1 MTGTESIGLLVA
13 FFAGILSFLSPCV
26 LPLVPSYVSFITG
39 LSLEE
44 LGEKRW
50 AALTHALLFV
60 SGFTLIFM
68 GLGAGATQLGGFLRG
83 QQVWLE
89 RIGGLLVI
97 VFGLYMLGVL
107 KIGAFSQERRVH
119 IQDKPVGYLGS
130 VLVGVAFGAGWTPC
144 IGPILGAILTFTTA
158 NEATLSEGMVLLFV
172 YSLGLAVP
180 FVLAALAVEKFLAW
194 FKQFRQYIPL
204 VTRISGGML
213 IFFGVLLVTGYFTLL
228 AGWLQGLTPEF
239 LRERL

>member
-1 MTGTESIGLLVA
+1 MPNESVGLAVA

-26 LPLVPSYVSFITG
+26 LPLVPSYISFITG

-44 LGEKRW
+44 LGERRGV
-50 AALTHALLFV
+50 ALTHAVLFV

-68 GLGAGATQLGGFLRG
+68 GLGAGATQLGAFLNT

-89 RIGGLLVI
+89 RIGGALV
-97 VFGLYMLGVL
+97 VFFGLYMLGVIRL
-107 KIGAFSQERRVH
+107 QSLMQERRVH

-130 VLVGVAFGAGWTPC
+130 VLVGLAFGAGWTPC
-144 IGPILGAILTFTTA
+144 IGPILAAILTFTA
-158 NEATLSEGMVLLFV
+158 AEASIGQGMVLLLA
-172 YSLGLAVP
+172 YSLGLAIP
-180 FVLAALAVEKFLAW
+180 FLIAALAVERFIGW
-194 FKQFRQYIPL
+194 FKQFRQYLPI

-213 IFFGVLLVTGYFTLL
+213 VGFGLLLMTGYFSIL
-228 AGWLQGLTPEF
+228 AGWLQGLTPDF